1 MESELLQ
8 GLIEIIFKGNLLYL
22 SPILFILM
30 IIVFADHFIE
40 LIGKALNAGNNH
52 GRRGR
57 Y

>member
-1 MESELLQ
+1 METDLIQ

-40 LIGKALNAGNNH
+40 LIGKALNTGNSN
-52 GRRGR
+52 GRRGH